1 VLVGQLI
8 RNPIPEKECSLLQKR
23 DQNFLKTSNI
33 KNKKQMNKQQQKK
46 NITEKLQISFT

>member
-1 VLVGQLI
+1 VFSAS
-8 RNPIPEKECSLLQKR
+8 EKRSKL
-23 DQNFLKTSNI
+23 LKTSNI